1 VLVGGPA
8 INGEARCSGGFGRGR
23 GEVAARGSAR
33 RTDAQHLEG
42 EESRD
47 TGEAALGCGSRRGE
61 ERGGARPEVGDGP
74 DRWAPPVGGCV
85 RGREAGA
92 LAGCCGPKSV
102 MGRGG
107 K

>member
-1 VLVGGPA
+1 
-8 INGEARCSGGFGRGR
+8 
-23 GEVAARGSAR
+23 VAARGSAR
-33 RTDAQHLEG
+33 RTHAQHLEG
-42 EESRD
+42 EEARD
-47 TGEAALGCGSRRGE
+47 AGEAAPGCGRRRGRGE
-61 ERGGARPEVGDGP
+61 EGGGRLEVGDGP

-85 RGREAGA
+85 REREAGA